1 MAKST
6 DELLNI
12 LKHSENI
19 EDYLDSAED
28 SLIETTL
35 QKELLGLFAA
45 QEYKPAALFRLAGI
59 DKSYGYEILSGTKRP
74 SRDKLIAL
82 LFALHISADDTQA
95 LLKATGY
102 PPLYAKH
109 TRDSVI
115 LFALQNGTALSDLN
129 ETLYDM
135 GLELVK

>member
-19 EDYLDSAED
+19 EEYLDSAED

-35 QKELLGLFAA
+35 QKELLALFAR
-45 QEYKPAALFRLAGI
+45 QERKPAAVFRLAGI
-59 DKSYGYEILSGTKRP
+59 DKSYGYEILAGTKRP

-82 LFALHISADDTQA
+82 FFALQIPVDDAQA

-102 PPLYAKH
+102 PPLYTKR

-129 ETLYDM
+129 EMLYDM